1 MQNSR
6 GLVDAI
12 RRQIIRIVEGME
24 SLGAGYGFGSG
35 PSLSTNIRLAD
46 FKYAVE
52 VYREHMTV

>member
-6 GLVDAI
+6 ALVDAI

-24 SLGAGYGFGSG
+24 SLGAGYGFG